1 MSNWA
6 AVTEMLVACGGLRV
20 VATPEDLPEAIAPL
34 LSEPAAAKRMGEAGR
49 RTAAEVGAVVD
60 QVMAALS
67 PLLPARKGRR

>member
-1 MSNWA
+1 
-6 AVTEMLVACGGLRV
+6 MLVACGGLRV